1 MKKLLHPFLFFV
13 SMLILVSLACSSLTG
28 GSAPIKDTVIED
40 SPVPVIPTNPPPPTQ
55 KPADVPLPTA
65 TAVPPTVGPQKFFVE
80 EFGTNSDQSNW
91 VYYSLGS
98 GSDSNLSI
106 EPSDDGLLF
115 DLGDENLYVYY
126 IYDVLKYNDTKL
138 TLVAEN
144 QGVNNNNVSL
154 VCRFNADEGQWY
166 EYSFESGGVWYL
178 YAYDGG
184 YNVIDNGGSNDL
196 KQGKAVNE
204 YGMTCKDNVI
214 TMYINGKML
223 KSYTDRNYNFG
234 EGQIGFNISSL
245 NVLPV
250 IVNVQS
256 FDIAEP

>member
-1 MKKLLHPFLFFV
+1 MKNSLHPFLFFV
-13 SMLILVSLACSSLTG
+13 SMLILVSLACSSVSG
-28 GSAPIKDTVIED
+28 GSAPAQDTAVENT
-40 SPVPVIPTNPPPPTQ
+40 PVPVVPTNPPPPTQ
-55 KPADVPLPTA
+55 KVDIPLPTV
-65 TAVPPTVGPQKFFVE
+65 TAVPPTVGPQEFFTE
-80 EFGTNSDQSNW
+80 EFGANSDQSNW

-204 YGMTCKDNVI
+204 YGMTCEGNVI

-223 KSYTDRNYNFG
+223 KSYTDRSYNFG